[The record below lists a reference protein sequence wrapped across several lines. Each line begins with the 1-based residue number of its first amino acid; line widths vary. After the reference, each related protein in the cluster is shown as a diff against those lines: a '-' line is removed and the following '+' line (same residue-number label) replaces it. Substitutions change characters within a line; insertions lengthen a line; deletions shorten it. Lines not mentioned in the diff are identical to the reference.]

1 MVDTL
6 TPVLGFTLQTVGG
19 NRHTWGTNNNAN
31 FTAVEEAICGR
42 HSVSTTGGGTTLT
55 QAQARKRYIDVSGTL
70 SSDATLTVPNA
81 SKEWLITNSTSGD
94 FAVLVKTS
102 GGTATSVPAGTTK
115 RIMCDGSNGMTRE
128 DKDEVGQMAFFGN
141 SAVPNGWFEADGTT
155 RSRAGRGIDL
165 FAKISTTWGTGN
177 GSTTF
182 TTPDAKTAG
191 KFLRSRSGSV
201 TLATSQSDQ
210 NKAHTHAGSTV
221 DSQTH
226 SHTATTSNPGNH
238 AHSGTTDGVS
248 ANHTHNSLSPA
259 HKNRSYA
266 TPAFSGDTWG
276 GISVNEASSAES
288 ANHTHAFTTSSDAG
302 GHTHTITI
310 DSGSPGG
317 AHTHPLTIVSDG
329 GTEARPTNLSAIL
342 CIKY

>member
-1 MVDTL
+1 MVDT
-6 TPVLGFTLQTVGG
+6 TTTVLGLVKQTVGG
-19 NRHTWGTNNNAN
+19 NRNTWGGILNA
-31 FTAVEEAICGR
+31 TIDMIEEAICGR
-42 HSVSTTGGGTTLT
+42 HSILTTGGGTTLT

-70 SSDATLTVPNA
+70 VSDATITVPNA
-81 SKEWLITNSTSGD
+81 SKEWLVTNSTSGD

-115 RIMCDGSNGMTRE
+115 RNMCDGSNGMARE

-141 SAVPNGWFEADGTT
+141 SAVPNGWFECDGTT

-165 FAKISTTWGTGN
+165 FTKISTTWGTGN

-201 TLATSQSDQ
+201 AIATSQSDS
-210 NKAHTHAGSTV
+210 NKAHTHGL
-221 DSQTH
+221 
-226 SHTATTSNPGNH
+226 TAAS
-238 AHSGTTDGVS
+238 AASGG
-248 ANHTHNSLSPA
+248 AHTHTGTSE
-259 HKNRSYA
+259 
-266 TPAFSGDTWG
+266 SGG
-276 GISVNEASSAES
+276 SHS
-288 ANHTHAFTTSSDAG
+288 
-302 GHTHTITI
+302 HTITI
-310 DSGSPGG
+310 DEHGGHAHSVTGGIYGGTNSAGFAGGTPNSQPSSSSVVTVATNTTGITASADTHAGHTHTFTTASGG
-317 AHTHPLTIVSDG
+317 AHTHTLSGSTDSDG